1 MYGRKEESTLFC
13 LFVPKSETVN
23 PVSLKSSNEELR
35 ERVDSLT
42 EDEAHVYKWLRE
54 YYSERWIAETLL
66 INRAQFKELAKSLCR
81 KLGVSNI
88 KAMLRIYNRLDIPKL
103 DEPINTGTIDGY
115 VEKRT
120 EKEIR
125 KILEKDP

>member
-1 MYGRKEESTLFC
+1 MYGRKEESTLLC
-13 LFVPKSETVN
+13 LFIPKSETIN

-66 INRAQFKELAKSLCR
+66 ISRARQRELTKSLCR
-81 KLGVSNI
+81 KLGVSEAEEM
-88 KAMLRIYNRLDIPKL
+88 KK
-103 DEPINTGTIDGY
+103 
-115 VEKRT
+115 
-120 EKEIR
+120 EKENTSV
-125 KILEKDP
+125 